1 MQLAR
6 ATVRGQFDAPERPL
20 TTNDRPLPCR
30 AMPKPDNEIVIAE
43 DGPEVGH
50 DIDAGLL
57 HSLRKNLPQARNT
70 NFVLS
75 AREQDATVIGG
86 LTAGTSY
93 GWLLVKTLWVAE
105 SCRHRGTGRRLMAR
119 AEVKGRSLGCHG
131 AWLDTSS
138 PKAKEFY
145 AKLGYKT
152 FGQLINSAEQHP
164 ASHRRWFMEK
174 KL

>member
-1 MQLAR
+1 M
-6 ATVRGQFDAPERPL
+6 
-20 TTNDRPLPCR
+20 TTNEPPLPCR
-30 AMPKPDNEIVIAE
+30 AMPEPDNEIVIAK

-50 DIDAGLL
+50 DIEAELL
-57 HSLRKNLPQARNT
+57 HALRTALPQARNT
-70 NFVLS
+70 GFVLA
-75 AREQDATVIGG
+75 ARKPDGTVIGG

-119 AEVKGRSLGCHG
+119 AEEKGRNLGCHG
-131 AWLDTSS
+131 DWLDTSS
-138 PKAKEFY
+138 PKAKAFY
-145 AKLGYKT
+145 TKLGYKT